1 MRLQTGFASIGTALL
16 VAVKTIQIINC
27 QTKSLYTDESGMAS
41 ARSEGTNWLRDQ
53 SKGRGQWASNENV
66 SRCTLPGTTVVSSRR
81 VPPPPPACASATL
94 CYSSQQS
101 GTGKWRCAA
110 CRRPEEFVL
119 KIIESLGFRFKRERA
134 SARPAAAHSPL

>member
-81 VPPPPPACASATL
+81 VPPPPPACASATGTL
-94 CYSSQQS
+94 CYLP
-101 GTGKWRCAA
+101 A
-110 CRRPEEFVL
+110 
-119 KIIESLGFRFKRERA
+119 ERHWEVA
-134 SARPAAAHSPL
+134 VCGVPPAGGIRIKNYRKFGVPF